1 MIHDDAVT
9 LKSQVTLPLVNL
21 SSFTCSALLKLF
33 VLIILIKL
41 HNVQNLTSASS
52 SPHSAQ

>member
-9 LKSQVTLPLVNL
+9 LKSQATLPLVNL